1 MDAAKR
7 YRVDV
12 EKIEKAVAA
21 EFAAK
26 KDKKVKPKAKVNRRP
41 ELAFRL

>member
-1 MDAAKR
+1 MEAAKR

-21 EFAAK
+21 EFRAK
-26 KDKKVKPKAKVNRRP
+26 QEKKAKPKTKNKAKATAR
-41 ELAFRL
+41 A

>member
-7 YRVDV
+7 FRVDV
-12 EKIEKAVAA
+12 EKVEKTVAA

-26 KDKKVKPKAKVNRRP
+26 RSKQPKVKPEPKSKSVA
-41 ELAFRL
+41 

>member
-7 YRVDV
+7 FRVDV

-26 KDKKVKPKAKVNRRP
+26 RSKQPTAKTKSKPRSVA
-41 ELAFRL
+41 